1 MYILEWKEKLKI
13 GLCGENE
20 EVLGKEEESK
30 WTICRFRNSN
40 YINILKT

>member
-13 GLCGENE
+13 RLYGENE

-30 WTICRFRNSN
+30 WTLYAGSGIQ
-40 YINILKT
+40 IILTF